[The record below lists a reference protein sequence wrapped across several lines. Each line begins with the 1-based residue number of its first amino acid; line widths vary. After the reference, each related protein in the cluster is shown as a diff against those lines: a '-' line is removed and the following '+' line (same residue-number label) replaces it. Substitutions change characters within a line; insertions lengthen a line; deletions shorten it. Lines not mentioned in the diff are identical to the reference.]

1 MNMNFLLETILLL
14 FAILIGNGLIYS
26 LTFFNL
32 NEKNSSSN
40 ISLIRNNS
48 EKDVL
53 GLTSLISSSPLSLT
67 SSESN
72 SSDTLSVSSSDTLS
86 VSSSD
91 TLSVSSSDTLVS
103 DTLSVISSDTN
114 VSDDIMDDILE
125 AEALRHYETVGQYMP
140 RAENSLLSGIND
152 GTVNSNSHLFDNTTS
167 LDSITILNGP
177 SVEQWMEIARD
188 LHSLPV
194 NTPAGILQQVKF
206 EELNILYSQDI
217 ILYGIT
223 QAELRLIIELI
234 PSWDLFKPGV
244 NHLILM
250 IMSYYHL

>member
-1 MNMNFLLETILLL
+1 MNFLLETILFL
-14 FAILIGNGLIYS
+14 FTILISNGLIYS

-67 SSESN
+67 SSES
-72 SSDTLSVSSSDTLS
+72 SSSDSSSVSSSDTMVSDTLSVSSSDTM
-86 VSSSD
+86 VSE
-91 TLSVSSSDTLVS
+91 
-103 DTLSVISSDTN
+103 
-114 VSDDIMDDILE
+114 DIMDDILE
-125 AEALRHYETVGQYMP
+125 AEALRHLETVGQYMP

-152 GTVNSNSHLFDNTTS
+152 GTVNSNSHVFDNTTS

-194 NTPAGILQQVKF
+194 NTPSGILQQVKF

-217 ILYGIT
+217 IQYAIT

-234 PSWDLFKPGV
+234 PAWDLFKPGV

>member
-1 MNMNFLLETILLL
+1 MNINFLLETILLL
-14 FAILIGNGLIYS
+14 FVILTSNGLIYS

-67 SSESN
+67 SSESS
-72 SSDTLSVSSSDTLS
+72 SSDSLSVSSSDTMVSDSLS

-91 TLSVSSSDTLVS
+91 TMVSDSLSVS
-103 DTLSVISSDTN
+103 SSDTN

-152 GTVNSNSHLFDNTTS
+152 GTVNSNSHFFDNTTS

-177 SVEQWMEIARD
+177 SVEQ
-188 LHSLPV
+188 
-194 NTPAGILQQVKF
+194 
-206 EELNILYSQDI
+206 
-217 ILYGIT
+217 
-223 QAELRLIIELI
+223 
-234 PSWDLFKPGV
+234 
-244 NHLILM
+244 
-250 IMSYYHL
+250 

>member
-1 MNMNFLLETILLL
+1 MNINFLLETILLL
-14 FAILIGNGLIYS
+14 FVILTSNGLIYS

-67 SSESN
+67 SSESS
-72 SSDTLSVSSSDTLS
+72 SSDSLSVSSSDTM
-86 VSSSD
+86 
-91 TLSVSSSDTLVS
+91 VS
-103 DTLSVISSDTN
+103 DSLSVISSDTN

-188 LHSLPV
+188 LHSLPI

-217 ILYGIT
+217 ILYAIT

-234 PSWDLFKPGV
+234 PAWDLFKPGV

>member
-1 MNMNFLLETILLL
+1 MNINFLLETILLL
-14 FAILIGNGLIYS
+14 FVILTSNGLIYS

-67 SSESN
+67 SSESS
-72 SSDTLSVSSSDTLS
+72 SSDSLSVSSSDTMVSDSLS

-91 TLSVSSSDTLVS
+91 TMVS
-103 DTLSVISSDTN
+103 DSLSVISSDTN

-188 LHSLPV
+188 LHSLPI

-217 ILYGIT
+217 ILYAIT

-234 PSWDLFKPGV
+234 PAWDLFKPGV

>member
-1 MNMNFLLETILLL
+1 MNLLLETILFL
-14 FAILIGNGLIYS
+14 FTIFISNGLIYS

-40 ISLIRNNS
+40 ISYQRNNS

-53 GLTSLISSSPLSLT
+53 GLTSLISSSSLSLT
-67 SSESN
+67 SSESS
-72 SSDTLSVSSSDTLS
+72 SSDSLSVSSSDTKVSDSLS

-91 TLSVSSSDTLVS
+91 TK
-103 DTLSVISSDTN
+103 

-152 GTVNSNSHLFDNTTS
+152 GTVNSNSHVFDNTTS

-188 LHSLPV
+188 LHELPI